1 MAMTAVLDDL
11 NLSIPEVA
19 EKLDLT
25 GFVCLENVVSP
36 GWLEEARQSVNSSL
50 AEYGEYD
57 FCVINPN
64 NQEGAPAHRFVTD
77 QTVRALL
84 EGLASARC
92 PHAVTQN
99 EQIYSV
105 LRVLAGPEREASS
118 FRFHYD
124 AAIVTMLVPLFIPSA
139 GAGKSGELVVF
150 PNRRPFRG
158 SVMANIFEKILC
170 RIGFIESALC
180 ESSIKR
186 PRNTRWC

>member
-11 NLSIPEVA
+11 DLSIPEVA
-19 EKLDLT
+19 EKLDST

-77 QTVRALL
+77 QTVRAIL

-99 EQIYSV
+99 AS
-105 LRVLAGPEREASS
+105 AGVMR
-118 FRFHYD
+118 
-124 AAIVTMLVPLFIPSA
+124 MLVRA
-139 GAGKSGELVVF
+139 THVQRAW
-150 PNRRPFRG
+150 
-158 SVMANIFEKILC
+158 
-170 RIGFIESALC
+170 
-180 ESSIKR
+180 
-186 PRNTRWC
+186 TT